1 MLPWYEVPRFRV
13 KTKRLPLKLRQANE
27 IELEYGDFMIELKN
41 ISHCYPNGTQALKN
55 VTLNITAEKFTALI
69 GSSGAGKS
77 TLMRILNGLVKPTE
91 GQVSIDGLKLTNAKA
106 HEVREVRKHIGMV
119 FQQFNLVKRLS
130 ALENVLTGR
139 LGYMPTWRSS
149 LKVYTK
155 ADRELA
161 MHMLE
166 RVGLAEFAWQRA
178 DTLSGGQQQRVG
190 IARAL
195 AQQPKL
201 ILADEP
207 ISALDPK
214 SAAQVMDLL
223 RSINEDDGIAVIANL
238 HFLDT
243 VRDYAGRV
251 IGLRGGELVFDGTA
265 FELDQEATQRIYS
278 QEDLFDALNSP
289 VMAETAGVHA
299 AA

>member
-1 MLPWYEVPRFRV
+1 MI
-13 KTKRLPLKLRQANE
+13 KLEQV
-27 IELEYGDFMIELKN
+27 
-41 ISHCYPNGTQALKN
+41 SHTYSNGTKALRK
-55 VTLNITAEKFTALI
+55 VSLDIHADQFTALI
-69 GSSGAGKS
+69 GASGAGKS
-77 TLMRILNGLVKPTE
+77 TLMRILNGLVIASE
-91 GQVSIDGLKLTNAKA
+91 GDVWVDGVHVNNARPA
-106 HEVREVRKHIGMV
+106 AVRNVRRSIGMV
-119 FQQFNLVKRLS
+119 FQQFNLVKRLT

-139 LGYMPTWRSS
+139 LGYMPLWRSGLQAYS
-149 LKVYTK
+149 R

-161 MHMLE
+161 LHLLE

-214 SAAQVMDLL
+214 SAEQVMQIL
-223 RSINEDDGIAVIANL
+223 RNINEEDGIAVIANL

-243 VRDYAGRV
+243 VRDYAKRV
-251 IGLRGGELVFDGTA
+251 IGLRHGEVVFDGSA
-265 FELDQEATQRIYS
+265 ADLDTEATQRIYG
-278 QEDLFDALNSP
+278 EDNPSSLSGSA
-289 VMAETAGVHA
+289 AEAVA
-299 AA
+299 A